1 MFINNEG
8 QPDTNRRYRDL
19 AIELRARAPG
29 KWTELNRRQI
39 ETAHTNRLSRQSG
52 PWNLYFCNFYLSGSP

>member
-19 AIELRARAPG
+19 AIELRARARADYRLWSVDPFAIYRG
-29 KWTELNRRQI
+29 SCYWDRGPPTEYQLA
-39 ETAHTNRLSRQSG
+39 T
-52 PWNLYFCNFYLSGSP
+52 

>member
-29 KWTELNRRQI
+29 QWAMGREPWCVM
-39 ETAHTNRLSRQSG
+39 TAT
-52 PWNLYFCNFYLSGSP
+52 

>member
-8 QPDTNRRYRDL
+8 QPDTNRSYRDL

-29 KWTELNRRQI
+29 QWAVVRDDWNIVTE
-39 ETAHTNRLSRQSG
+39 
-52 PWNLYFCNFYLSGSP
+52 